1 LELLAIETSDF
12 LLLLLSGQ
20 VSSPEHNND
29 IKGETLDLIKYIDNN
44 FDG

>member
-12 LLLLLSGQ
+12 LLLSGQ